1 MQLHFF
7 KGGLRNPVEVGETI
21 NRVKGIGEALQPNVE
36 RLKKAAF
43 VSVCHI

>member
-1 MQLHFF
+1 M
-7 KGGLRNPVEVGETI
+7 